1 MGCPP
6 LKVVIFFHSHYVL
19 GRKYTFYLFGEN
31 YLGGHGMGWAQYL
44 LCGCLGKITLVAT
57 VWGGHNTCFMDVR
70 GKLPWWPRR
79 GVGTILALW
88 LFGENFSTSQKA
100 LPLLLRRAATA
111 RHFVSAGCPA
121 FAGYQHF
128 AKGFAVSKLTAK
140 PFPRSAARLNARAC
154 FQ

>member
-19 GRKYTFYLFGEN
+19 GTFYLFGEN

-44 LCGCLGKITLVAT
+44 LFGCSGKISLVTTAW
-57 VWGGHNTCFMDVR
+57 VGHNTCFVAVR
-70 GKLPWWPRR
+70 GKFQQLEKAPLF
-79 GVGTILALW
+79 LAVRLSPD
-88 LFGENFSTSQKA
+88 FSTSQKA